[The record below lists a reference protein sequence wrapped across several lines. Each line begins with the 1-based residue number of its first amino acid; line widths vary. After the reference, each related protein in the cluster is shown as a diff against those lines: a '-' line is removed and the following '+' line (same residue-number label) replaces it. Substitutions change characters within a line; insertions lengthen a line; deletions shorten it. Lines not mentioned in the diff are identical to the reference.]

1 MSFWSKLA
9 GSLLFS
15 RTDLEEI
22 STKIPPVC
30 IAFIQSR
37 LILSEAVIR

>member
-9 GSLLFS
+9 GSLMYS
-15 RTDLEEI
+15 KSEPEEI
-22 STKIPPVC
+22 AHKIPAIC

-37 LILSEAVIR
+37 LRLSEMVVR